1 MGSLITTPF
10 PAAHSQQDLPKFASR
25 GLNEVADSVLASFSI
40 SLIDW
45 VLSAGMIVGL
55 VSLIDL
61 SKACLIALG
70 PNFYLS
76 CLSWPRG
83 VDLVL
88 VRFSPLRW
96 RYFRSVPNSQ

>member
-1 MGSLITTPF
+1 M
-10 PAAHSQQDLPKFASR
+10 
-25 GLNEVADSVLASFSI
+25 ADSVLASFSI

-61 SKACLIALG
+61 SKACLISLG

-76 CLSWPRG
+76 CLSWRHG
-83 VDLVL
+83 VDQVL
-88 VRFSPLRW
+88 VRFSPLQW